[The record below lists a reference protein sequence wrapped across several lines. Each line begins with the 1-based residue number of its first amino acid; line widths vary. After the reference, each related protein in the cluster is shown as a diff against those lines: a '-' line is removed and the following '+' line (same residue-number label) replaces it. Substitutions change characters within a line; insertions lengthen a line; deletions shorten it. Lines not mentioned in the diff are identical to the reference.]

1 VPTTQLQALNKA
13 KVQQRKR
20 TIDETTRMAGKSF
33 VSGHVDPKIQRT
45 IEDMAPLLHKP
56 EAQTRDPTDVEAY
69 LEDCRQQLVM
79 HTITTAQYSAKRYS
93 DDAFEDAMQRDWQT
107 AQRRLLEDLAGD
119 ATPFDASG
127 GDGFGGPQADGGA
140 GAMVPF
146 GQGGASEAELRKIA
160 RYVEAVAGIS
170 SRPQANL
177 REKVGDLF
185 DACDN
190 CGAPRTEAEARMY
203 TDLWKCLHSLAE
215 TTVNQEARVEQGD
228 NQNMQSMLHGC
239 TSFLEKEY
247 KEHLERECSRMP
259 ARGYDPAFEFLAA
272 QFLESLPSHTTD
284 DDDPLV
290 EVGVAGSRR
299 RCPFWGFAYLCVRCA
314 AAGGTQALR
323 KTLANRNNAQVLE
336 QESIVNGKLW
346 PIFDKYLGPG
356 TSNEPQRFVTQDSAA
371 IREAMS
377 ATASKDIADSF
388 KGLLL
393 CIFTRHETNPPC
405 SFRRTFA
412 RFGYKV
418 EDYMW
423 HKLSTLTPT
432 PRALAEFHDEIA
444 KHLHSFPPGVKEKV
458 LILSLQFRR
467 LIDHL
472 RPASAADSTHLAL
485 ALSWIGG
492 RATASSSY
500 GDDAQIVA
508 AGQGQSG
515 QGQAQTRIEI
525 GKLLNRYVDHTF
537 LRSRDANSSFG
548 VGLQVGDTPQIR
560 YRNAVMYLGLI
571 SDVKVRDEFLKKLVF
586 TAGGHPDLIGDPD
599 HASGRGG
606 GAAGQL
612 VEVLRMEP
620 LQVEGVVRGAALIAQ
635 QKAYWDLAYQ
645 LYCHIQHNEDAEL
658 ILEEQLRR
666 LLMQETS
673 EERARWVEYAQSHI
687 QATAARS
694 GADGGGGSGGG
705 EHGGSGASADR
716 KRRLRLLVAVA
727 DFFSAYAAKE
737 TGKALAVLDSVGV
750 LGQHGVERLE
760 VTCPPDK
767 RPGNIIHVA
776 DRIGQM
782 HAVTVPP
789 GVQQGQSF
797 PADVPSSGGPGGSG
811 GGTGSG
817 ALAEQLVREMPA
829 VLDAALRCI
838 VREHARLS
846 EAEPQARA
854 WQQQEQRGEMMPL
867 MTPAMQQQRQQ
878 LGGGGGGGGGGML
891 LPSAGSGYEVQ
902 RQKLRAQFGTV
913 RQHLDMKGVQIAHEL
928 QLEIRNAGL
937 I

>member
-1 VPTTQLQALNKA
+1 
-13 KVQQRKR
+13 
-20 TIDETTRMAGKSF
+20 MAGKNF

-56 EAQTRDPTDVEAY
+56 EAVQRDPTDVEAY

-79 HTITTAQYSAKRYS
+79 HTITKAQLSAKSYS
-93 DDAFEDAMQRDWQT
+93 DDAFEGAMQRDWQT
-107 AQRRLLEDLAGD
+107 AQRRLLEDLEGD
-119 ATPFDASG
+119 ARPFDANGTGG
-127 GDGFGGPQADGGA
+127 GDGMQADGGD

-146 GQGGASEAELRKIA
+146 GQGGASEGELRKIA
-160 RYVEAVAGIS
+160 RYVEAVAGLS

-185 DACDN
+185 EACDSS
-190 CGAPRTEAEARMY
+190 GAPRTEAEARMY
-203 TDLWKCLHSLAE
+203 TDLWKCLHSMAE
-215 TTVNQEARVEQGD
+215 CTANQDTRSSDTGD
-228 NQNMQSMLHGC
+228 NQNMQSLLHGC

-247 KEHLERECSRMP
+247 KEHLERECSRMA
-259 ARGYDPAFEFLAA
+259 ARGSDPAFEFLAA
-272 QFLESLPSHTTD
+272 QFLESLPAHTTD
-284 DDDPLV
+284 DDDPHI
-290 EVGVAGSRR
+290 EVGAAGSRR

-314 AAGGTQALR
+314 AAGGTMALR
-323 KTLANRNNAQVLE
+323 KTLANRNNAAVLE

-346 PIFDKYLGPG
+346 PIFDKFLGAG
-356 TSNEPQRFVTQDSAA
+356 VSNEPHRFATQYSAA

-377 ATASKDIADSF
+377 ATSSKDTADSF

-393 CIFTRHETNPPC
+393 CVMTRHETTPPC
-405 SFRRTFA
+405 SFKRTFA

-423 HKLSTLTPT
+423 HKLSILTPT
-432 PRALAEFHDEIA
+432 PRAVSEFHEEIA

-458 LILSLQFRR
+458 LMLSLQFKR

-485 ALSWIGG
+485 ALSWVGG
-492 RATASSSY
+492 RASSS
-500 GDDAQIVA
+500 GDDT
-508 AGQGQSG
+508 
-515 QGQAQTRIEI
+515 QAQTRIEI

-537 LRSRDANSSFG
+537 LRSRDATSSFG

-571 SDVKVRDEFLKKLVF
+571 QDVKVRDEFLKKLVF

-606 GAAGQL
+606 GAAGQM

-620 LQVEGVVRGAALIAQ
+620 QQLEQVVRGAALIAQ

-645 LYCHIQHNEDAEL
+645 LYCHIQHNEDAEV

-666 LLMQETS
+666 LLMQVAST
-673 EERARWVEYAQSHI
+673 ERELWVEYAQRHI
-687 QATAARS
+687 QAVANRS
-694 GADGGGGSGGG
+694 RAEEGVP
-705 EHGGSGASADR
+705 GGSGAAVER
-716 KRRLRLLVAVA
+716 QRRLRLLVHIA
-727 DFFSAYAAKE
+727 DFFTAYAAKD
-737 TGKALAVLDSVGV
+737 TARALAVLDEAGV
-750 LGQHGVERLE
+750 LGQHGMERIN
-760 VTCPPDK
+760 VMCPPDK
-767 RPGNIIHVA
+767 RAGNVIHVA

-782 HAVTVPP
+782 HAVTIPP
-789 GVQQGQSF
+789 GVTPNQHF
-797 PADVPSSGGPGGSG
+797 PADVPSAGAGGGLGSG
-811 GGTGSG
+811 TSG
-817 ALAEQLVREMPA
+817 ALADQLVREMPA

-838 VREHARLS
+838 VREHTRLT
-846 EAEPQARA
+846 EVEPQSRA
-854 WQQQEQRGEMMPL
+854 WQQQEQRGEMMPATGSQ
-867 MTPAMQQQRQQ
+867 MTAS
-878 LGGGGGGGGGGML
+878 GML
-891 LPSAGSGYEVQ
+891 PTAGYEAQ
-902 RQKLRAQFGTV
+902 RYRLRAQFGQV

-928 QLEIRNAGL
+928 QLEIRRAGL